1 MCKTRSRVPELHTV
15 FFLIVK
21 SLSYTEELGCRLQE
35 TFKSTCPTRLGT
47 RIDPSFPYRTL
58 HAHLQCKQTPC
69 ACKPNE
75 LMISD
80 LCHQR
85 LRIYSPTLTF
95 PVHHKADIVY
105 MTLHLLPPVGSP
117 GFCDFSISAIICSN
131 AFPTLIFNRALA
143 SVKLQLNSSANLL
156 PSSAWTW
163 RWSAFRSLLFP
174 TMTKGTQSAPCQQV
188 SLMCRSDG
196 GFGSEC
202 LPGD

>member
-1 MCKTRSRVPELHTV
+1 MRRKSQSSCPASCGTKVNSPHFDFINPSILVSHIVHYTHLINEPPSTSLVASPRSQTEIVVVP
-15 FFLIVK
+15 
-21 SLSYTEELGCRLQE
+21 
-35 TFKSTCPTRLGT
+35 
-47 RIDPSFPYRTL
+47 
-58 HAHLQCKQTPC
+58 
-69 ACKPNE
+69 
-75 LMISD
+75 D

-85 LRIYSPTLTF
+85 LSIYTQPLPSLSQG
-95 PVHHKADIVY
+95 ADTVY

-131 AFPTLIFNRALA
+131 AFPTFLFNRALA
-143 SVKLQLNSSANLL
+143 SVKLQLNSSANFL

-188 SLMCRSDG
+188 RQMYESGG
-196 GFGSEC
+196 GFGYEC